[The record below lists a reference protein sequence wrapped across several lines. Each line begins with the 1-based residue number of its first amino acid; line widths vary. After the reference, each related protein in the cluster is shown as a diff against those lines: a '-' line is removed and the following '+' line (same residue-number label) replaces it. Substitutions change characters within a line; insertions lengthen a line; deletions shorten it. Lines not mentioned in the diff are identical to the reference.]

1 VTLLSEK
8 GGMVRSTAGFDE
20 ETVER
25 RRSIFSYDDCHKI
38 DAGIVKD
45 DDLAM
50 LSQTLDRPL
59 VPIVHRSS
67 KMLERH
73 DWLAVGVGK
82 RSVSRRI
89 RRIDFVVALQP

>member
-8 GGMVRSTAGFDE
+8 GGMVRSTAGFDV
-20 ETVER
+20 ETAER
-25 RRSIFSYDDCHKI
+25 CRSIFSYDDCHKI

-59 VPIVHRSS
+59 VPIVHRSN

-73 DWLAVGVGK
+73 DWLAVGVADQAE
-82 RSVSRRI
+82 SEACPAEFDASI
-89 RRIDFVVALQP
+89 S